1 MIYLLDT
8 NICIAWLKNDLGVV
22 QRVIDAGENN
32 VCLCSVVKSE
42 LWFGAFKSQQTK
54 KNKANLEKF
63 FADFKSLPFEDTSA
77 AHFGEIRADLTK
89 KGTPIGLFDMQIAA
103 IALANDLTVVTNNT
117 REFERVPNLK
127 LEDWLISND

>member
-42 LWFGAFKSQQTK
+42 LWFGAFKSQQTE
-54 KNKANLEKF
+54 KNKANLKKF

-77 AHFGEIRADLTK
+77 FHFGEIRADLTK

-103 IALANDLTVVTNNT
+103 IALANNLMVVTNNT

-127 LEDWLISND
+127 LEDWLI